1 MFKILVYAYM
11 NRAYSSREIE
21 RLCQCDIH
29 FLWLL
34 QGYAP
39 PSHNTINRFRKE
51 RLNDGV
57 LKDLFDQ
64 LIEFLYQ
71 SKEIEFKNLF
81 VDGTKIEAN
90 ANRYSFVWR
99 KTITKNEARLHLKIE
114 KWLQST
120 NKAYLTEYIFDAQNP
135 LQVLNQCLDFLN
147 QKATDN
153 KIEFV
158 SGKGKRKTP
167 IQRQIKTLKDMIE
180 KQTRYSQYQ
189 MAN

>member
-1 MFKILVYAYM
+1 MLDYLLEGLNYTKLLSKYSDLGRNSSVPPSIMFKILVYAYM

-114 KWLQST
+114 K
-120 NKAYLTEYIFDAQNP
+120 
-135 LQVLNQCLDFLN
+135 
-147 QKATDN
+147 
-153 KIEFV
+153 
-158 SGKGKRKTP
+158 
-167 IQRQIKTLKDMIE
+167 
-180 KQTRYSQYQ
+180 
-189 MAN
+189 